1 MKIAKPKS
9 RGSSITE
16 LPLFVLLKGE
26 IKMTG
31 SIKNKIMAVIFALL
45 GYCSTLVDGDCI
57 AFIFMLIIAV
67 PMFFA
72 KESMFYES

>member
-1 MKIAKPKS
+1 MKS
-9 RGSSITE
+9 
-16 LPLFVLLKGE
+16 
-26 IKMTG
+26 

>member
-57 AFIFMLIIAV
+57 HADNSGADVFCQGEYVL
-67 PMFFA
+67 
-72 KESMFYES
+72 